1 MDYNRDVSDGGPSIA
16 TNMRRRNLLLAAMGA
31 VVVAASVVMIMK
43 GPVPQDA
50 AYHAF
55 ADQRTLLG
63 VPSFWNVAS
72 NLAFLWVA
80 IAGLREVL
88 RGGRGGLPSMRWA
101 YGAYFVGVAAV
112 SLGSGYYHA
121 APSTETLVWDRVPMA
136 FSFMTFVGIVWAEH
150 VDERVGRRMI
160 APLIALGV
168 FSVWYWYYTET
179 LGRGDLRLYAL
190 VQFLTLAVVAMLLL
204 FFPSRLDGVGYLW
217 MMFAGYALAKLVEH
231 YDFAIYEALGRQ
243 MAGHAL
249 KHLAAAA
256 GLYGLVLALRHRTPR
271 SA

>member
-1 MDYNRDVSDGGPSIA
+1 MSIDI
-16 TNMRRRNLLLAAMGA
+16 RRRNLLLTAMGL
-31 VVVAASVVMIMK
+31 VVSAASIATMLH
-43 GPVPQDA
+43 GPLPQDA

-55 ADQRTLLG
+55 ADERTLLG

-80 IAGLREVL
+80 FAGLREVL
-88 RGGRGGLPSMRWA
+88 RGCPGGLASMRWA
-101 YGAYFVGVAAV
+101 YGAYFVGVACV

-121 APSTETLVWDRVPMA
+121 APSTETLVWDRAPMA

-150 VDERVGRRMI
+150 VDERMGRRII
-160 APLIALGV
+160 APLVALGL
-168 FSVWYWYYTET
+168 FSVGYWYYTET
-179 LGRGDLRLYAL
+179 LGRGDLRIYAL

-217 MMFAGYALAKLVEH
+217 MMFVGYALAKLLEH
-231 YDFAIYEALGRQ
+231 FDFAIYEALGQQ
-243 MAGHAL
+243 MSGHAL
-249 KHLAAAA
+249 KHVAAAA

-271 SA
+271 SG